1 MKMKRIILLWTFL
14 LFTTFAAKAA
24 NEYNAYIN
32 GDVTVTD
39 QSTEMYGV
47 MEYKYLLEFNQVGV
61 NSGGTHYDSSVSLVI
76 YPDGP
81 SIAGSFAYDG
91 GSGNIGRESFVQYG
105 SNTRYVCDY
114 NSGST
119 HKLTLITI
127 TDNKDGSYT
136 ISGELRTKQG
146 SNSYY
151 YYYFAATDP
160 NNTFTPVAPDPYKDE
175 PARKDFS
182 INAEHI
188 SSYDQTASGRILID
202 LNTKT
207 SDYLELCFL
216 TDTFDIPAGKYTI
229 DNSGAKGSIAASTGM
244 GDYLP
249 TNSHIGMFSGS
260 YYFLVSG
267 SVTVSY
273 EGKTMNVSGTVT
285 SGHGSVITVTA
296 TGDNPFYKEDPKTF
310 ELTVS
315 SVGVKFNDDISKPNF
330 ELSIGATNGGNPCN
344 GYIRLYTDTLAG
356 DYDYNSIYA
365 YSYMGK
371 NASEGFNYLDTTSPE
386 HSVKIEATG
395 NPNEYKLNSSLLCED
410 RNTYIIKDFV
420 FTYTPPSPYEAESDV
435 KSVFDGTFRSTP
447 YVYDESATN
456 SRIIFNFNSTEASI
470 DIAFAAKSKAD
481 ILPARYPVSTAKTV
495 GTVIASE
502 GRIKV
507 EGYPED
513 TPSIYGKGSIFED
526 QQPYYI
532 TGGYVDV
539 SFIDGELVM
548 EGALTTAKGSTIKLD
563 ARGANEELSV
573 KLPANVMKGVI
584 PGTGK
589 TYTLAYEVVTEDNGS
604 VTVSA
609 YTRCSD
615 GQTAVKPRIK
625 VGEGYVDMVQNG
637 DKPEYS
643 YTTSATY
650 ASGTGLSFDMEVIC
664 GSGQTETKAIKYV
677 VE

>member
-1 MKMKRIILLWTFL
+1 MKRFILLWTFL
-14 LFTTFAAKAA
+14 LFTTFAAQAA

-32 GDVTVTD
+32 GDVTVTN
-39 QSTEMYGV
+39 QSARIYGE
-47 MEYKYLLEFNQVGV
+47 MEYKYLLKFDQVGV
-61 NSGGTHYDSSVSLVI
+61 NSSGTSFSSSVSLVI

-81 SIAGSFAYDG
+81 SIAGSYAYDG
-91 GSGNIGRESFVQYG
+91 GRGNIGSDSFVQYG

-175 PARKDFS
+175 PAKKDFS

-310 ELTVS
+310 ELAVS

-589 TYTLAYEVVTEDNGS
+589 TYTLAYEVVTEDNGC

>member
-1 MKMKRIILLWTFL
+1 MKRFILLWTFL
-14 LFTTFAAKAA
+14 LFTTFAAQAA
-24 NEYNAYIN
+24 YEYNAYIN
-32 GDVTVTD
+32 GDVTVTN
-39 QSTEMYGV
+39 QSARIYGE
-47 MEYKYLLEFNQVGV
+47 MEYKYLLKFDQVGV
-61 NSGGTHYDSSVSLVI
+61 NSSGTSFSSSVSLVI

-81 SIAGSFAYDG
+81 SIAGSYAYDG
-91 GSGNIGRESFVQYG
+91 GKGNIDKDSHVKYG
-105 SNTRYVCDY
+105 SATRYVCDY
-114 NSGST
+114 AQ
-119 HKLTLITI
+119 KLTEITI
-127 TDNKDGSYT
+127 SDNHDGSYT
-136 ISGELRTKQG
+136 ISGAFRTKNG
-146 SNSYY
+146 SNYY
-151 YYYFAATDP
+151 YYYFSAEDP

-175 PARKDFS
+175 PAKKDFS

-216 TDTFDIPAGKYTI
+216 TDTFDIPAGTYTI
-229 DNSGAKGSIAASTGM
+229 DNSGVNGSIAASTGM

-267 SVTVSY
+267 SVTISY
-273 EGKTMNVSGTVT
+273 EGKSMNVSGTVT

-310 ELTVS
+310 ELAVS

-573 KLPANVMKGVI
+573 ILPANVMKGVI

-650 ASGTGLSFDMEVIC
+650 AAGTGLSFDMKVIC